1 MPIPINQSLG
11 QNEDRS
17 RSVDKIVRAMSL
29 NASLTEMPE
38 ILRYNLLF
46 HAKRFEN
53 KLFEK
58 SNTETE
64 YHQFI
69 AEEEAIIRANLERE
83 IAKQRE
89 EAEENMVLQAEF
101 LPLNFNLRPN
111 EWRCFYSGAVRDAV
125 INTIVKDVYWNIKL
139 PKKFILGLRL
149 GITAIEKIAY
159 RDSGSKVEYFE
170 MLARRKMEI
179 ISALMEYLKSENEE
193 YRHI

>member
-64 YHQFI
+64 YHQSI

-101 LPLNFNLRPN
+101 PPLNFNLSPN

-170 MLARRKMEI
+170 MLARRKSEI

-193 YRHI
+193 YSHI